1 MNFDFALILVILTLL
16 TGVVW
21 LLDGIFLRRRRRDRA
36 AVSTGATVV
45 AEPWPVD
52 WSRSLFP
59 VLLIVLVFRSFM
71 FEPFKIPSGS
81 MVPTLLVGDF
91 IVVNKFT
98 YGLRLPVLNTKF
110 IDLNDPQRGDVVV
123 FRFPQD
129 DKINYIKRVIGLP
142 GDTVVYRNKQ
152 LFINGEPVSASD
164 AGRYTRHASKCS
176 QPRGGEHRLEE
187 QLGDINHSILQR
199 NGINQRRTQTWRI
212 PEGHYFVMGDN
223 RDNSNDSRFW
233 GFVPERN
240 LVGKAVLIWLNFDYH
255 QGCSDWSR
263 VGDRIG

>member
-1 MNFDFALILVILTLL
+1 MNFDFALILVVLTLL
-16 TGVVW
+16 TGLVW
-21 LLDGIFLRRRRRDRA
+21 LLDAVLLRRRRRARA
-36 AVSTGATVV
+36 AVSGGAALNTD
-45 AEPWPVD
+45 PWPVD

-59 VLLIVLVFRSFM
+59 VLLIVLIFRSFL

-110 IDLNDPQRGDVVV
+110 IEMNNPQRGDVVV

-129 DKINYIKRVIGLP
+129 GKINYIKRVIGLP

-152 LFINGEPVSASD
+152 LFINGEEVGLTD
-164 AGRYTRHASKCS
+164 NGRYTRQSSKCS
-176 QPRGGEHRLEE
+176 QAREGDQRLEE
-187 QLGDINHSILQR
+187 NLGNISHSIVQR
-199 NGINQRRTQTWRI
+199 KGINQRSTQTWRI
-212 PEGHYFVMGDN
+212 PDGHYFVMGDN

-233 GFVPERN
+233 GYVPERN

-263 VGDRIG
+263 VGDQIG